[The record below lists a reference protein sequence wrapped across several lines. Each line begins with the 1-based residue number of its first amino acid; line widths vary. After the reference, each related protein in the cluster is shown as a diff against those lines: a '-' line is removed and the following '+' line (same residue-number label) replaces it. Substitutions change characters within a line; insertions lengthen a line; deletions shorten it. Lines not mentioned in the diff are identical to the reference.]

1 MPLRIECLVS
11 REGANE
17 QAACVCC
24 KWCACTQ
31 SSICSGVT
39 TRFTARGLL
48 LAEGESSLG
57 CVRVSCKLRNSGP
70 GLTAHRAQKP
80 RSDVDLLFLEGGCG
94 NTGVENE
101 ILKSQQRSDGA
112 CPDKCGSPIGASLCA
127 EACWSSDVVPH
138 NEPQPRLASGLAS
151 GQSEA
156 LRCDVT
162 VDWCREVACCAGAQG
177 SA

>member
-1 MPLRIECLVS
+1 MRVLQVVRMHAKFDLQRGHHTFHGKRFASCRRRILLRLCASQLQTQKQRARSHGSQGTETKERCRPAVS
-11 REGANE
+11 R
-17 QAACVCC
+17 
-24 KWCACTQ
+24 
-31 SSICSGVT
+31 
-39 TRFTARGLL
+39 
-48 LAEGESSLG
+48 
-57 CVRVSCKLRNSGP
+57 
-70 GLTAHRAQKP
+70 
-80 RSDVDLLFLEGGCG
+80 GCG